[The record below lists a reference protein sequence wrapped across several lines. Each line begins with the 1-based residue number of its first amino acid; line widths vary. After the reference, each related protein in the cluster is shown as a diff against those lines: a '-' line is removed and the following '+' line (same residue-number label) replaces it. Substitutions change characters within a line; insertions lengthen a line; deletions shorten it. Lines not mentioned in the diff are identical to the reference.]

1 MYLCL
6 ELVNYMFCT
15 HASYLHFLYIKKK
28 EPAGMEDIY
37 KFLLPGT
44 IFHKLWYSPSDDVSE
59 SLSEHR

>member
-1 MYLCL
+1 L

-59 SLSEHR
+59 SFSEHR